1 MSEPTSSRPLAA
13 TPGAL
18 VVVKPSRGWQA
29 FQLGELWSYRELFG
43 TLAVRD
49 IRVRYKQTV
58 LGAAWAIL
66 QPLAQMIVFTAFFAA
81 HGFSTEGAPPSIF
94 YFAGLLPWQFF
105 ASSVSAAANS
115 LVVNRGLVTKVYFP
129 RLVLPIAAITSALI
143 DFTISFAVLLIIMAF
158 GRYAP
163 SPNIIFLPLFLL
175 VGLAAALAIGLWLA
189 ALNVEFRDV
198 QYVIPFLIQFWL
210 FVTPVIYPSSSVSG
224 VRRLLLGLNPMS
236 GVVEGFRWCIL
247 GRPHPGSTLLI
258 SAASI
263 TAMLVTGLL
272 FFRRMERSFAD
283 RL

>member
-115 LVVNRGLVTKVYFP
+115 LAPTRRT
-129 RLVLPIAAITSALI
+129 VLPHRESPSHRVRAAT
-143 DFTISFAVLLIIMAF
+143 
-158 GRYAP
+158 
-163 SPNIIFLPLFLL
+163 
-175 VGLAAALAIGLWLA
+175 
-189 ALNVEFRDV
+189 
-198 QYVIPFLIQFWL
+198 
-210 FVTPVIYPSSSVSG
+210 SSS
-224 VRRLLLGLNPMS
+224 
-236 GVVEGFRWCIL
+236 
-247 GRPHPGSTLLI
+247 
-258 SAASI
+258 
-263 TAMLVTGLL
+263 
-272 FFRRMERSFAD
+272 
-283 RL
+283 